1 MRLRQAYAALPL
13 LVAAAAAPARPQ
25 AAPRGDAKAALAS
38 SLDARFAHYA
48 GVADSI
54 WAFAELGY
62 QERKS
67 SALLQEE
74 LRAAG
79 FDVRAGVA
87 DIPTAFVATYGSGKP
102 VIGVLAEFDALPGLS
117 QAAAPERKPIVPQA
131 PGHACG
137 HHLFGT
143 ASVAAAVAV
152 KEWMA
157 RTGQKGTVR
166 LYGTPAEEGGGGKI
180 YMVRAGLF
188 DDADVV
194 LDWHPGAANDA
205 GPATSLANKSG
216 KFRFHG

>member
-38 SLDARFAHYA
+38 SLDARSAHYA
-48 GVADSI
+48 GIADSI

-74 LRAAG
+74 LRTAG
-79 FDVRAGVA
+79 FGVR
-87 DIPTAFVATYGSGKP
+87 
-102 VIGVLAEFDALPGLS
+102 AEFDALPGLS

-143 ASVAAAVAV
+143 ASVAAAVA
-152 KEWMA
+152 
-157 RTGQKGTVR
+157 
-166 LYGTPAEEGGGGKI
+166 
-180 YMVRAGLF
+180 
-188 DDADVV
+188 
-194 LDWHPGAANDA
+194 
-205 GPATSLANKSG
+205 
-216 KFRFHG
+216 